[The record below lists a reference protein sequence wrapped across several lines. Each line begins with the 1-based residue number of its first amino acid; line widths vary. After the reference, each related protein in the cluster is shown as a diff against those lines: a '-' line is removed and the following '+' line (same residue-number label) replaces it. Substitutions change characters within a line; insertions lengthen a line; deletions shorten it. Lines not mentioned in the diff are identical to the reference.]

1 MRQQC
6 ATTAFEPTG
15 SRESCKKGEQVHALV
30 LRLLEQRVDPAV
42 VAAHEAERA
51 EVAVL
56 GGDHAGDAR
65 NGLEHDG
72 AMPITFGEK
81 RVSEEAKECRLA
93 SREKI

>member
-1 MRQQC
+1 MD
-6 ATTAFEPTG
+6 PH
-15 SRESCKKGEQVHALV
+15 SC
-30 LRLLEQRVDPAV
+30 
-42 VAAHEAERA
+42 
-51 EVAVL
+51 
-56 GGDHAGDAR
+56 DHAGYPS